1 MSRVEGLF
9 DRLFRLHA
17 LAAWAGDDVAAWALE
32 DLLVFLPSLVAMKP
46 EGDQMK
52 PEGDQRNVLDEFW
65 SRLEAGAYEA
75 LVQPEAFWNRV
86 KEQVRDTHVR
96 NERAKRLVDLVGRRT
111 LDGRTTVKEFVMK
124 GLSLSDRESQALT
137 ELTSRATEKSRGW
150 TEADM
155 HALIHFQPEN
165 VPHGLRAD
173 QFAVVTGSLLGR
185 KAQSRPAAPER
196 DSWARLR
203 EIAREARRL
212 SLRWTWSGADDPA
225 IRLCGYSLT
234 GTIEVDAVA
243 AVDRDVQF
251 VEREGETIL
260 LIETD
265 ALVLRLHVFSEGGIV
280 RGSAMARMLEA
291 PDTVALTLERTLA
304 KNVSPIL
311 RAGPG

>member
-1 MSRVEGLF
+1 LSRVEGLF

-32 DLLVFLPSLVAMKP
+32 DLLVFLPSLVAM
-46 EGDQMK
+46 ES
-52 PEGDQRNVLDEFW
+52 EGDQRNALDEFW
-65 SRLEAGAYEA
+65 RRLEAGAYEA

-86 KEQVRDTHVR
+86 EEQVRGTHVR
-96 NERAKRLVDLVGRRT
+96 NERAKRLVDLVSRRT
-111 LDGRTTVKEFVMK
+111 LDERTTGKELVME
-124 GLSLSDRESQALT
+124 GLFLSDRESQAVT

-150 TEADM
+150 TEVDM

-185 KAQSRPAAPER
+185 KAQNRPAAPDR

-234 GTIEVDAVA
+234 GTIKVDAVA
-243 AVDRDVQF
+243 AFESGVQF

-280 RGSAMARMLEA
+280 RGSAMARTLEA
-291 PDTVALTLERTLA
+291 PDTVALMLERTLA
-304 KNVSPIL
+304 MNVSPIL